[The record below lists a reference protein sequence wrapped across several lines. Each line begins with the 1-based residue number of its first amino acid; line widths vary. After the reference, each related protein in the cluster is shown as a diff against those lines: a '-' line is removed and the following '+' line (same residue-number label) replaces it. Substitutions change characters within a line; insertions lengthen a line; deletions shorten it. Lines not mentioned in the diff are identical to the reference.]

1 MALRFVAFVSGLLVT
16 WFTVASAIRTMILPR
31 SGDSTLTRLV
41 FRIVR
46 GAFRLVAGR
55 RRSFAWRDRIM
66 ALFGP
71 VALLTLVVVWL
82 ALVTGAFTLMFW
94 ALEQQGWERA
104 YDVSGSS
111 LLTLGFEDVE
121 GFALH
126 TLSFVEAAL
135 GLALLALVITYLPSI
150 YGAFSRREALVA
162 MLESRAGSPPS
173 SVEMVLRFHRIG
185 MSDRLAEVWLE
196 WERWFAE
203 IEESH
208 TTFPALTFYRS
219 PSPERHWVIAA
230 GTVLDAAAL
239 TLSTR
244 PSFGP
249 PEAALAVRSGFI
261 ALRRIG
267 DMFGIDAP
275 SDPRRGDPISI
286 TRAEFDEAVGRLVE
300 AGVPVRDDLGEA
312 WLDFA
317 GWRVN
322 YDTVLLDLAELTM
335 APYSPWTSDRST
347 PRHRMPR
354 VRRWGRRRR
363 GEPVEWLPR

>member
-1 MALRFVAFVSGLLVT
+1 
-16 WFTVASAIRTMILPR
+16 
-31 SGDSTLTRLV
+31 LTRLV
-41 FRIVR
+41 FRVVR
-46 GAFRLVAGR
+46 SAFRVVAGP
-55 RRSFAWRDRIM
+55 RRSFAWRDRIW

-71 VALLTLVVVWL
+71 VGLLTLVAVWL
-82 ALVTGAFTLMFW
+82 SLITGGFTLMFW
-94 ALEQQGWERA
+94 AVEQRGWERA

-121 GFALH
+121 GFVLH
-126 TLSFVEAAL
+126 TLSFVEATL
-135 GLALLALVITYLPSI
+135 GLALLALLITYLPSI

-185 MSDRLAEVWLE
+185 MGDRLADVWLD

-203 IEESH
+203 VEESH

-239 TLSTR
+239 TLSTGR
-244 PSFGP
+244 EFGP
-249 PEAALAVRSGFI
+249 PEAALALRSGFI

-267 DMFGIDAP
+267 DLFGIEYAR
-275 SDPRRGDPISI
+275 DPHRGDPISI
-286 TRAEFDEAVGRLVE
+286 TRAEFDEAIGRLAE
-300 AGVPVRDDLGEA
+300 GGVPVRDDREEA

-335 APYSPWTSDRST
+335 APYAPWVSDRST

-354 VRRWGRRRR
+354 VRRWGRRRP